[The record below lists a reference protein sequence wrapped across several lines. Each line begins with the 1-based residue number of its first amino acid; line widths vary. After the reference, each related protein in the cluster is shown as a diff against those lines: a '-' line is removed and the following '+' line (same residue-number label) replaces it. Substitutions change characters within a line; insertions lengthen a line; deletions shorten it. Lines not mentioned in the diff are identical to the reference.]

1 MRKLRFLLSCSP
13 VVLFAVALQTCR
25 KSLGQFA
32 LPLNAAV
39 GAQYD
44 VGPDSKHIAA
54 TYSGDSTQPNAGHV
68 IFLENFTDELHRKLS
83 LGTR

>member
-1 MRKLRFLLSCSP
+1 MGKLRFLLFCSL
-13 VVLFAVALQTCR
+13 VVLFAVALQASR

-44 VGPDSKHIAA
+44 VGSDSSHIAG
-54 TYSGDSTQPNAGHV
+54 TYSGDSTQPNGGHV
-68 IFLENFTDELHRKLS
+68 IFLENFTNQPQRKLPPN
-83 LGTR
+83 GR

>member
-1 MRKLRFLLSCSP
+1 M
-13 VVLFAVALQTCR
+13 VVRFAVALQSCG
-25 KSLGQFA
+25 KILGQFA

-54 TYSGDSTQPNAGHV
+54 NYSGDSTQPNAGHV
-68 IFLENFTDELHRKLS
+68 IFLENFTDELQRKLP
-83 LGTR
+83 LGAR